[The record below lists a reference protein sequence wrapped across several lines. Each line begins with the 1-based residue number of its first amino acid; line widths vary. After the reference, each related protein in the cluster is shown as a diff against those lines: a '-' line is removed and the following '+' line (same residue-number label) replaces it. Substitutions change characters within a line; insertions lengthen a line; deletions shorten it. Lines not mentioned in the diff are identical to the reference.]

1 MWIAMLLKKGLT
13 FTEEQLSWLVSS
25 CWLLWSVMLQTS
37 SLSLWF
43 FDPPTSSHAPSLT
56 EPTVPISAVLGCFF
70 FSFFFYTCLFLHFF
84 CFFLSVLCDPCRHVP
99 PLLCHPPLSLLFP
112 LLPSGDAAKR
122 KAWKLSRVSSLR
134 SIYTNS
140 LQNSEGNTTAV
151 TAVRRLWQTGGTP
164 PTHIPDPTHCRWWS
178 TPYWRNAV

>member
-1 MWIAMLLKKGLT
+1 MA
-13 FTEEQLSWLVSS
+13 SS

-43 FDPPTSSHAPSLT
+43 FAPPTSSHAPSST
-56 EPTVPISAVLGCFF
+56 EPTVPTSAVLGCFF
-70 FSFFFYTCLFLHFF
+70 FFYTFLFLHFFF
-84 CFFLSVLCDPCRHVP
+84 CFFLSVLCDHVP
-99 PLLCHPPLSLLFP
+99 PPLCRPATPLSLLFP

-134 SIYTNS
+134 SIYANS

-164 PTHIPDPTHCRWWS
+164 PTRIPNPTHCR
-178 TPYWRNAV
+178 